1 LTVDLSKVLHP
12 FTHHALDIN
21 FFNRVYWLIFLPR
34 VDQNFVLCYCHVLA
48 FTSWDFDGIL
58 WNHLVIKFKLDV
70 LFIWNSWLPPYCD
83 MWILD
88 YPHIETCEFLITT
101 IETCEFLITTI
112 ETCELLIT
120 TILRHVNSWLPP
132 LRHVNSWL
140 PPLRHVNSWLPP
152 LRHVNSWL
160 PPYWDMWILD

>member
-112 ETCELLIT
+112 ETCEFLIT
-120 TILRHVNSWLPP
+120 PILRHVNSWLAT
-132 LRHVNSWL
+132 HWN
-140 PPLRHVNSWLPP
+140 
-152 LRHVNSWL
+152 
-160 PPYWDMWILD
+160 MWILD

>member
-1 LTVDLSKVLHP
+1 MTVDLSKVLHP

-101 IETCEFLITTI
+101 I
-112 ETCELLIT
+112 
-120 TILRHVNSWLPP
+120 LRHVNSWLVTHWDMWI
-132 LRHVNSWL
+132 LYYHHIETCEFFISNT
-140 PPLRHVNSWLPP
+140 

-160 PPYWDMWILD
+160 PPYWDMWILDYYHIETCEFLIITI